1 MGIVTVF
8 PQDEVR
14 EIPTTHPSVFSGIT
28 GKVARVVVGTSDEE
42 EDGEEEEEVLLD
54 N

>member
-1 MGIVTVF
+1 MTVF